1 MAVQLTIE
9 FEKLMELVDQL
20 PFEQRQYLVQHI
32 TEKAL
37 DRQLTPKEK
46 IELLNSTVHD
56 LGDISPDF
64 SFRRE
69 DWYGD
74 DGR

>member
-32 TEKAL
+32 TEKSL